1 MTGVATSSITSPLN
15 LPLSGAKTSLRAFQE
30 SDITPVYI
38 GWLNDPRVV
47 RYSNQRFRRHTN
59 ESSRQYL
66 ANFAGNSNHFLA
78 ICDRASAAVVGTL
91 TVYHNLHHGTADIGL
106 MVGDPATWGQGFGLD
121 AFRTVAQALECSGK
135 VRKLTAGTL
144 ALNLGMMRI
153 LERAGFEREAVRRGQ
168 ELVDGTPVDIVYYVR
183 FCHA

>member
-1 MTGVATSSITSPLN
+1 MTEPATSPIASTLN
-15 LPLSGAKTSLRAFQE
+15 LPLSGAKTSLRVFQE
-30 SDITPVYI
+30 SDITPAYI

-66 ANFAGNSNHFLA
+66 ATFAGSANHFLA
-78 ICDRASAAVVGTL
+78 ICDRASPDVLGTL
-91 TVYHNLHHGTADIGL
+91 TVYYNVHHGTADIGL
-106 MVGDPATWGQGFGLD
+106 MVGAPATWGQGFGLD
-121 AFRTVAQALECSGK
+121 AFRTVAEALERSGK

-144 ALNLGMMRI
+144 AVNLGMVRI
-153 LERAGFEREAVRRGQ
+153 LERTGFEREGVRRGQ
-168 ELVDGTPVDIVYYVR
+168 ELVDGKPVDIVYYAR